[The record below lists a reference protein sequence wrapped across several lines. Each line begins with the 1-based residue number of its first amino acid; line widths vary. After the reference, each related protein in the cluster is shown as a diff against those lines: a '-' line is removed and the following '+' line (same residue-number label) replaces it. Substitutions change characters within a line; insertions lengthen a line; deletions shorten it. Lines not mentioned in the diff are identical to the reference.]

1 MRLYAT
7 VCGRYHWI
15 PEMPIMIMIIIKIIK
30 MILKMTLRMR
40 FFALCDRIKCAK
52 LVQNPAVF
60 CSKDVQNLS
69 EISFLS
75 SDGCLVV
82 MLSGQRESTLFI
94 SFSLSTVHSETK
106 RLFL

>member
-1 MRLYAT
+1 MRSVPLDTRNADNDNDNNKDNKNDIENDIENAFF
-7 VCGRYHWI
+7 CFMRPH
-15 PEMPIMIMIIIKIIK
+15 K
-30 MILKMTLRMR
+30 MCKT
-40 FFALCDRIKCAK
+40 CSKPGC
-52 LVQNPAVF
+52 F